1 MTRLCAVVPND
12 LEDAMF
18 KKTLLLALVCSSAAA
33 SSVSADA
40 ISDWNEKA
48 VAFVLARG
56 MGPPPAERVMAMTH
70 VAMFDAVNTIERRYR
85 PYLVQVPAAA
95 TASQPAAAAT
105 AAGMVLAGVAPQTM
119 IEMRTT

>member
-1 MTRLCAVVPND
+1 
-12 LEDAMF
+12 MF

-48 VAFVLARG
+48 VVFVLARG

-70 VAMFDAVNTIERRYR
+70 VAMFDAVNSIERRYR
-85 PYLVQVPAAA
+85 P
-95 TASQPAAAAT
+95 S
-105 AAGMVLAGVAPQTM
+105 
-119 IEMRTT
+119 ICR